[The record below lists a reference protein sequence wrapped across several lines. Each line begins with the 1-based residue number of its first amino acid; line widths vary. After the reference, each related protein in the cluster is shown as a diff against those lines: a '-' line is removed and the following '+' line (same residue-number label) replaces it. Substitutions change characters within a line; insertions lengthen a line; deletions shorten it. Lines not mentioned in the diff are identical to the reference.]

1 MTAFLTIFFVFE
13 KILIKKKKKMLKDK
27 RSLLLSIKMRLEDD
41 KSTQI
46 GVEEF
51 FATKIS

>member
-1 MTAFLTIFFVFE
+1 
-13 KILIKKKKKMLKDK
+13 
-27 RSLLLSIKMRLEDD
+27 MRLEDD

-51 FATKIS
+51 FATKISWLADPLTK